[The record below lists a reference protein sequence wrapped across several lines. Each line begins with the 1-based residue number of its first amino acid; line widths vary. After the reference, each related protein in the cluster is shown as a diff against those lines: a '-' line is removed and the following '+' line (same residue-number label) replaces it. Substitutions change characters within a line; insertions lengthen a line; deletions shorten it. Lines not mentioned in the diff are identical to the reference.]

1 MNRYIQY
8 MYSYPHKTAYRPLHG
23 IRLED
28 YLAPCKDMQNS
39 LYFHVPF
46 CEAKCGYCNL
56 FSVTRKREADCDAY
70 LDAMERQAEQIAHV
84 LPCGMHFSDLTL
96 GGGTPLY
103 LNERQ
108 LQRIF
113 SMARH
118 YFGFRKG
125 DGPILV
131 ETSPRQTTTEK
142 LQLLKENGTTRIS
155 IGVQSFHANE
165 LHTLQR
171 IHTPADAREALQRIR
186 KVGFSCVN
194 LDLIYGIP
202 DQTEE
207 SLHRSLQEALTFAPE
222 ELFVYPLYIKK
233 GTRLERAGATTS
245 PHTYL
250 LYRFVR
256 DYLKKHGYQPS
267 SMRRFAKATP
277 ARDTVTAPCGF
288 DNTLSIGCGGRSYLS
303 NLHTCTPYSIS
314 PSCCNTRLQEYMETT
329 DFLTVPN
336 GFLLSAEEMRRRY
349 VIKNILFGT
358 GIHLES
364 YARQFHSDPRQD
376 YPVLQ
381 DWQKQGYAVETSGC
395 FGLTEEGFACSD
407 FLGPMLI
414 SKEVS
419 EKMKA
424 WSEDL

>member
-56 FSVTRKREADCDAY
+56 FSVTGKKEADCDAY

-165 LHTLQR
+165 LHALQR

-207 SLHRSLQEALTFAPE
+207 SLHGSLQEALTFAPE

-256 DYLKKHGYQPS
+256 DYLKTRIPALLHAAFCKSNPCQRHCHCPLWLRQYALHWLRWQKLSVKPAHLPS
-267 SMRRFAKATP
+267 IQRFP
-277 ARDTVTAPCGF
+277 
-288 DNTLSIGCGGRSYLS
+288 
-303 NLHTCTPYSIS
+303 
-314 PSCCNTRLQEYMETT
+314 
-329 DFLTVPN
+329 
-336 GFLLSAEEMRRRY
+336 FLL
-349 VIKNILFGT
+349 
-358 GIHLES
+358 
-364 YARQFHSDPRQD
+364 Q
-376 YPVLQ
+376 YPPAGVH
-381 DWQKQGYAVETSGC
+381 GNN
-395 FGLTEEGFACSD
+395 
-407 FLGPMLI
+407 
-414 SKEVS
+414 
-419 EKMKA
+419 
-424 WSEDL
+424 